1 MDKQYNDDVCVFT
14 FPLNIWFVYIFSM
27 MASFVFIQAVY
38 NANKYAKLVRK
49 RERLQNWLDYNQL
62 KFERHPEKRPT
73 RKVVCSYELK
83 SHNFMC

>member
-1 MDKQYNDDVCVFT
+1 MF
-14 FPLNIWFVYIFSM
+14 I
-27 MASFVFIQAVY
+27 FIQAVY

-73 RKVVCSYELK
+73 KKVVCSYELK
-83 SHNFMC
+83 YSKCDLLNVYLHIFTIHQLIIEALNLMV